1 MLSRLDPFTP
11 FANFHLDL
19 HQSQAEGSPCC
30 SWRNG
35 SPQCLKFLP
44 TAAKKKTLWNG
55 WRHHGVLQTL
65 VEHGTLE
72 LFGPFWNW
80 RLTWLNCFSKG
91 LFVVEMTPAW
101 CDSHMLKLQM
111 TFTFLRFPAWL
122 RLIWCFWLPL
132 PFCFATWSTT
142 FSWSRKPTG
151 STGAYFNLCSPADA
165 ADQQTPGNDAS
176 KFGGWTVVCRVADVG
191 KAAMAQFRGLGAKA
205 VMMNVFFCICTAVR
219 YYKLLWF
226 SPICSKIVDDL
237 LVVGNEDE
245 GHSSWLFLAIYG
257 SRCFL
262 QWFRAGWSRTS
273 CMLDVLREILSCCS
287 RRLLTTKGICTTLW
301 CGFSKGHLHMFEHL
315 DDQHCDWPAD
325 LFAGC
330 TQICALYR
338 PDFIF

>member
-1 MLSRLDPFTP
+1 MLPSL
-11 FANFHLDL
+11 
-19 HQSQAEGSPCC
+19 EGEQWSVEWPMLEK
-30 SWRNG
+30 WPWPN
-35 SPQCLKFLP
+35 LEVLV
-44 TAAKKKTLWNG
+44 KT
-55 WRHHGVLQTL
+55 
-65 VEHGTLE
+65 
-72 LFGPFWNW
+72 FGAS
-80 RLTWLNCFSKG
+80 TWTQNKS
-91 LFVVEMTPAW
+91 
-101 CDSHMLKLQM
+101 CDDE
-111 TFTFLRFPAWL
+111 
-122 RLIWCFWLPL
+122 C
-132 PFCFATWSTT
+132 
-142 FSWSRKPTG
+142 
-151 STGAYFNLCSPADA
+151 
-165 ADQQTPGNDAS
+165 
-176 KFGGWTVVCRVADVG
+176 
-191 KAAMAQFRGLGAKA
+191 
-205 VMMNVFFCICTAVR
+205 FFCICTAVR